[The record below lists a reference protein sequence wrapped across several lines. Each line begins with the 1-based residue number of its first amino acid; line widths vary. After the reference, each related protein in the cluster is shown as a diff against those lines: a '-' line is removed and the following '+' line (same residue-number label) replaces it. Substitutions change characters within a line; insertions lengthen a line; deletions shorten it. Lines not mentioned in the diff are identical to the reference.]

1 VDQPDEVRDRLL
13 AGFERWNQ
21 GALGDAERLWHE
33 DLVWEEAPMF
43 PDSGTHH
50 GRDACVAR
58 MRERFDLLG
67 TVKLEVVDLEVHD
80 ELVLIEVIV
89 RGEGTLSG
97 APAEGREYFVWR
109 LADDNRVLH
118 WREFFRRE
126 EAEEALREGMS

>member
-1 VDQPDEVRDRLL
+1 VSRADEVRERLL

-21 GALGDAERLWHE
+21 GALGDVERLWHE
-33 DLVWEEAPMF
+33 DLVWEEAPLF
-43 PDSGTHH
+43 PDSGRHE

-58 MRERFDLLG
+58 MQERFDLVG
-67 TVKLEVVDLEVHD
+67 TVKLEVVDLEVR

-97 APAEGREYFVWR
+97 VPAEGREYFVWR

-126 EAEEALREGMS
+126 DAEAALREAR